1 MSLAQEAFAR
11 GIFKALRMAGIPV
24 TSVEEGMFVSALK
37 DSARGASQDIK
48 EMTGLSKVRQG
59 AERQIAIG
67 EAQDALAANQA
78 LAQGIGSAAETV
90 GKMVIAQ
97 DQMKQSEEKQ
107 KAAGQEVAQPFRPS
121 QRFMTAAPAV
131 AAPAE
136 VAQVDIDARV
146 ERLAEDEAQA
156 MFGMEGLDL
165 RSQMAKKRELGSAY
179 FDEKRKIKDR
189 IETKLFGAGGGI

>member
-1 MSLAQEAFAR
+1 Q
-11 GIFKALRMAGIPV
+11 
-24 TSVEEGMFVSALK
+24 EGMFLSALK

-48 EMTGLSKVRQG
+48 EMTGLSKLRQG

-67 EAQDALAANQA
+67 EAQDAVAANQA
-78 LAQGIGSAAETV
+78 LAQGIGTAAETV

-97 DQMKQSEEKQ
+97 DQMKQSEKKQ
-107 KAAGQEVAQPFRPS
+107 EAAGQEAAGQEVAQPFRPS
-121 QRFMTAAPAV
+121 QRFMTAATPIAPSAE
-131 AAPAE
+131 AAQANAE
-136 VAQVDIDARV
+136 ATA

-189 IETKLFGAGGGI
+189 I